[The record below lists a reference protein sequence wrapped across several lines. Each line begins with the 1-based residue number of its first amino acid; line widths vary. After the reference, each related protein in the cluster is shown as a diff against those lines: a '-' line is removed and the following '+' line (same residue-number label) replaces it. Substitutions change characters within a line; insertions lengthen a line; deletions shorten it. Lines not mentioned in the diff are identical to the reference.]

1 MGGLILIV
9 IIFAVWYYRHNK
21 KKKQEAEL
29 EAEAPFYSEFL
40 DAYRLPESHGF
51 ARMHLPVTNQYR
63 VPIDSFV
70 AFDVE
75 TANAQPYSIC
85 SISAVKV
92 DHGQIT
98 DSITSLIKPPE
109 TKFTNTRINGITWD
123 MVRTAPT
130 FKEYYESTF
139 HDFIKGYVLV
149 AHNDQFDM
157 GCLLHAALVEGI
169 SLDRPLLF
177 ADSLQ
182 SARFT
187 YRDLPNH
194 KLNTICDYLNIEL
207 DHHDSLSDAKACAQ
221 VMLYTMKEL
230 TAPTVKSLY
239 KPSQDMFVKTVIYES
254 KTYVGGISYES
265 LYKEKP
271 DGYTREDFIRDFVD
285 PGNYAHLVDISIEKE
300 LQKLHKPE
308 LQKILADAGLPTNGL
323 KKDLIAT
330 IIEKGIAPALP
341 ENYVHMYT
349 VRAPEASGNP

>member
-40 DAYRLPESHGF
+40 DAYRLPESNGF
-51 ARMHLPVTNQYR
+51 ARVSLPVANKYK

-92 DHGQIT
+92 ENGKIV

-109 TKFTNTRINGITWD
+109 IKFTNTRIHGITWE

-130 FKEYYESTF
+130 FKEFYESAF

-149 AHNDQFDM
+149 AHNAQFDM
-157 GCLLHAALVEGI
+157 GCLLHTAKTEGI
-169 SLDRPLLF
+169 VLDIPLLF
-177 ADSLQ
+177 ADTLQ
-182 SARFT
+182 SARYA
-187 YRDLPNH
+187 YRELPNH
-194 KLNTICDYLNIEL
+194 KLDTICKHLNISL
-207 DHHDSLSDAKACAQ
+207 DHHDSLSDARACALI
-221 VMLYTMKEL
+221 MLNIMERKI
-230 TAPTVKSLY
+230 PPIVKSLFG
-239 KPSQDMFVKTVIYES
+239 PSKDMFVKTVIYEAEV
-254 KTYVGGISYES
+254 YAGGISYED
-265 LYKEKP
+265 LYSEKP
-271 DGYTREDFIRDFVD
+271 DGYTKEDFIRDFVD

-300 LQKLHKPE
+300 LKKLHKPE
-308 LQKILADAGLPTNGL
+308 LQKILADAGLPTKGL

-341 ENYVHMYT
+341 ENYIHVYK
-349 VRAPEASGNP
+349 VRDQEE

>member
-149 AHNDQFDM
+149 AHNAQFDM
-157 GCLLHAALVEGI
+157 GCLLHTAKTEGI
-169 SLDRPLLF
+169 ALDNPLLF
-177 ADSLQ
+177 ADTLQ
-182 SARFT
+182 SARYT
-187 YRDLPNH
+187 YRGLPNH
-194 KLNTICDYLNIEL
+194 KLDTICKHLNISL
-207 DHHDSLSDAKACAQ
+207 DHHDSLSDARACALI
-221 VMLYTMKEL
+221 MLDTMKRK
-230 TAPTVKSLY
+230 TIPIVKSLFG
-239 KPSQDMFVKTVIYES
+239 PSKDLFVKTVLYEAEV
-254 KTYVGGISYES
+254 YAGGISYEY
-265 LYKEKP
+265 LYDEKP
-271 DGYTREDFIRDFVD
+271 DSYTKEDFIRDFVD
-285 PGNYAHLVDISIEKE
+285 PGNYAHLVDASNETE
-300 LQKLHKPE
+300 LKKLHKPE
-308 LQKILADAGLPTNGL
+308 LQKILADAGLPTKGL

-341 ENYVHMYT
+341 ENYIHRYKVK
-349 VRAPEASGNP
+349 EN

>member
-1 MGGLILIV
+1 
-9 IIFAVWYYRHNK
+9 
-21 KKKQEAEL
+21 
-29 EAEAPFYSEFL
+29 
-40 DAYRLPESHGF
+40 
-51 ARMHLPVTNQYR
+51 
-63 VPIDSFV
+63 
-70 AFDVE
+70 
-75 TANAQPYSIC
+75 
-85 SISAVKV
+85 
-92 DHGQIT
+92 
-98 DSITSLIKPPE
+98 
-109 TKFTNTRINGITWD
+109 
-123 MVRTAPT
+123 
-130 FKEYYESTF
+130 
-139 HDFIKGYVLV
+139 
-149 AHNDQFDM
+149 M

-221 VMLYTMKEL
+221 IMLYTMKEL

-239 KPSQDMFVKTVIYES
+239 KPSQDMFVKTVIYEA
-254 KTYVGGISYES
+254 KTYIGGISYES

-285 PGNYAHLVDISIEKE
+285 PGNYARLVDVSNETE
-300 LQKLHKPE
+300 LKKLHKPE
-308 LQKILADAGLPTNGL
+308 LQKILADAGLPTKGL

-341 ENYVHMYT
+341 ENYIHVYK
-349 VRAPEASGNP
+349 VRDQEE

>member
-85 SISAVKV
+85 NISAVKV

-149 AHNDQFDM
+149 AHNAQFDM
-157 GCLLHAALVEGI
+157 GCLLHTAKTEGI
-169 SLDRPLLF
+169 VLDNPLLF
-177 ADSLQ
+177 ADTLQ
-182 SARFT
+182 SARYT
-187 YRDLPNH
+187 YRELPNH
-194 KLNTICDYLNIEL
+194 KLDTICKHLNISL
-207 DHHDSLSDAKACAQ
+207 DHHDSLSDARACALI
-221 VMLYTMKEL
+221 MLDTMKRK
-230 TAPTVKSLY
+230 TIPIVKSLFG
-239 KPSQDMFVKTVIYES
+239 PSKDLFVKTVLYEAEV
-254 KTYVGGISYES
+254 YAGGISYEY
-265 LYKEKP
+265 LYDEKP
-271 DGYTREDFIRDFVD
+271 DGYTKEDFIRDFVD

-300 LQKLHKPE
+300 LKKLHKPE
-308 LQKILADAGLPTNGL
+308 LQKILADAGLPTKGL

-341 ENYVHMYT
+341 ENYIHVYK
-349 VRAPEASGNP
+349 VRDQEE